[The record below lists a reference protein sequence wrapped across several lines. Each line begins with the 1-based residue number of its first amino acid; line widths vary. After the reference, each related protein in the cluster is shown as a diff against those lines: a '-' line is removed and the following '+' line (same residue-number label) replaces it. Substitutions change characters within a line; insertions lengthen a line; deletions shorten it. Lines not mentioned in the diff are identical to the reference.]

1 MGHEASEGTSNPP
14 DRPEGAEEVL
24 WVRPMTLEEAPL
36 RIDYFLGASDD
47 YLRLLG
53 VDRAKLP
60 TREAWLARYEDD
72 LAKAPQ
78 ERDTYSIVWLL
89 GERIVGFSTAD
100 RIQPGQEAFLHLHV
114 LDPGRRRQGL
124 GSRFVR
130 LSAEHYREVLG
141 VPRLYSQP
149 NALNV
154 APNRALQ
161 RAGFRYLWTKECVPG
176 PINFRQA
183 VTRWVWEAR

>member
-1 MGHEASEGTSNPP
+1 
-14 DRPEGAEEVL
+14 
-24 WVRPMTLEEAPL
+24 MTLAETPL

-60 TREAWLARYEDD
+60 SRAAWLTRFAED
-72 LAKAPQ
+72 LTRPPT
-78 ERDTYSIVWLL
+78 ERDTYAIVWLL
-89 GERIVGFSTAD
+89 DEQIVGFSTAD
-100 RIQPGQEAFLHLHV
+100 HIRPGQEAFLHLHV
-114 LDPGRRRQGL
+114 LDPNRRRQGL

-130 LSAEHYREVLG
+130 LSAEHYQQTLR
-141 VPRLYSQP
+141 VPRVYSQP
-149 NALNV
+149 NAFNT

-161 RAGFRYLWTKECVPG
+161 RAGFRYLWTREMVPG
-176 PINFRQA
+176 PINFFQA